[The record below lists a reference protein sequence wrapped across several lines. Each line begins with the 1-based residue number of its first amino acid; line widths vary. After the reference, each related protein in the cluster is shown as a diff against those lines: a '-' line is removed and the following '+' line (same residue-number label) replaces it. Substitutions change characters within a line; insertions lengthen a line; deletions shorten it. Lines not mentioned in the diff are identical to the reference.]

1 MTQKEAPYLLIT
13 ISFRI
18 SMLRKII
25 FTHCIIPLIFDF
37 TFLIFYYEIGLRKVK
52 IPQDWKSNVSWSKL
66 SYPQAANSDPSPL
79 QLESIPL
86 LENGLIIL
94 LVTKSELSVVSWM
107 YNSFSSYS
115 LGENINKFS
124 TFMSLFHMSKLPP
137 WFRLPFYLKRTS
149 INKAYLECYL
159 TVNHFQHSLQNW
171 INISKRKTN

>member
-1 MTQKEAPYLLIT
+1 M
-13 ISFRI
+13 
-18 SMLRKII
+18 KIKCLMIKTLSQSI
-25 FTHCIIPLIFDF
+25 F
-37 TFLIFYYEIGLRKVK
+37 
-52 IPQDWKSNVSWSKL
+52 
-66 SYPQAANSDPSPL
+66 SYPQAANSDLSPL

-94 LVTKSELSVVSWM
+94 LVTKSELWVVSWIH
-107 YNSFSSYS
+107 NSFSSYY
-115 LGENINKFS
+115 LGENINKLS
-124 TFMSLFHMSKLPP
+124 TFMSLFHMPMLPT